1 MSPFFRA
8 AIAERRPVFAHPK
21 ALGLITGLIVA
32 VGVTL
37 PVVASMHPLGSAT
50 SPASN
55 ARSGEAYVPGALAG
69 YAGPEDWALA
79 EGGAIGGYAYRPGP
93 LAGYDGP
100 EVWALAEGGPFGSV
114 IMPSSEVVQDWA
126 RAEGGY
132 YGKFVVPSPAVAR
145 DWALAEGGPFGL
157 YAYQPGPLAGYDGPE
172 AWALAEGGV
181 SGSEITPSP
190 EVAQDRARAEGGY
203 LW

>member
-1 MSPFFRA
+1 MIQQPAEIPRHRLSGHWSPFFRA
-8 AIAERRPVFAHPK
+8 ASSVRRPVFAHPK

-37 PVVASMHPLGSAT
+37 PIVASMHPLGWAT
-50 SPASN
+50 SPATN

-114 IMPSSEVVQDWA
+114 ILPRPEVVQDWA
-126 RAEGGY
+126 R
-132 YGKFVVPSPAVAR
+132 
-145 DWALAEGGPFGL
+145 AEGGPFGL